1 MEIFG
6 IYDSGANISLINSR
20 LIKFKNSRITDTKRT
35 KLSTINGVKK
45 TEGIVTI
52 KIKIFDIEKMM
63 NVFVID
69 KDNFQYDFLV
79 GLDIITEFKLIQDEN
94 LNITQKKYEFGSDVN
109 KYAINFNEHINVS
122 NFKISINHLQLHEKT
137 EIDRLIE
144 RYNGIFAKDKYDVGT
159 VKYYEA
165 RIDLKVDRYCSK
177 RPYKCNM
184 EDRKEIEIQIA
195 KLLGKNLI
203 EESYSPFA
211 APVTLVYKKE
221 ENKKNRLC
229 IDFRE
234 LNKIVI
240 PQSQPF
246 PLIGDLMV
254 KTRNCKYFSTL
265 DINSAFWSIPL
276 RIEDRKKN
284 AFVTQEGHFQW
295 TCLPFGLKTSPAI
308 FQRILSNIIRRH
320 KLTDFAVNY
329 IDDILIFSKTFDDHI
344 HHLTQLLEA
353 IYTEGFRLK
362 FTKCKFAESSVKYL
376 GHVISNNSIYP
387 VKDNLIS
394 IQNFPIPKTQKNVR
408 QFLGKINCYN
418 KYIPNV
424 AIALDPLHNL
434 LRKGQK
440 FLWTNECQNSFD
452 KIKEMLC
459 SKPVLE
465 IYDPELPIHIYT
477 DASIQGIGAVLKQNR

>member
-109 KYAINFNEHINVS
+109 KYAINFNEHINIS

-159 VKYYEA
+159 VKDYEA

-276 RIEDRKKN
+276 RIEDRKKT
-284 AFVTQEGHFQW
+284 AFVTV
-295 TCLPFGLKTSPAI
+295 TNGLA
-308 FQRILSNIIRRH
+308 
-320 KLTDFAVNY
+320 Y
-329 IDDILIFSKTFDDHI
+329 
-344 HHLTQLLEA
+344 
-353 IYTEGFRLK
+353 RL
-362 FTKCKFAESSVKYL
+362 
-376 GHVISNNSIYP
+376 
-387 VKDNLIS
+387 D
-394 IQNFPIPKTQKNVR
+394 
-408 QFLGKINCYN
+408 
-418 KYIPNV
+418 
-424 AIALDPLHNL
+424 
-434 LRKGQK
+434 
-440 FLWTNECQNSFD
+440 
-452 KIKEMLC
+452 
-459 SKPVLE
+459 
-465 IYDPELPIHIYT
+465 
-477 DASIQGIGAVLKQNR
+477 